1 MPRNLVLVVE
11 DDAFLRCDAVTLLEE
26 SGADVVE
33 LGSADDA
40 LSYLV
45 EHADDVA
52 AVFTDV
58 QTPGAL
64 DGLQLARSIKSTWPG
79 IMVLVTSGEVGPP
92 SDMPEHVRFLAKPWR
107 PLDVLATVAQAA

>member
-11 DDAFLRCDAVTLLEE
+11 DDAFLRDDAVTLLEE
-26 SGADVVE
+26 TGADVVE
-33 LGSADDA
+33 LVTADEA

-45 EHADDVA
+45 EHADEVA

-64 DGLQLARSIKSTWPG
+64 DGLQLARSIKSTWPE
-79 IMVLVTSGEVGPP
+79 IMVLVTSGRISPP
-92 SDMPEHVRFLAKPWR
+92 ADMPENVRFMTKPWR
-107 PLDVLATVAQAA
+107 PLDVLGTVAQAA

>member
-11 DDAFLRCDAVTLLEE
+11 DDAFVRDDAVTLLEE
-26 SGADVVE
+26 TGADVVE
-33 LGSADDA
+33 LGSADEA

-45 EHADDVA
+45 EHADEVA

-79 IMVLVTSGEVGPP
+79 IMVLVTSGQIDQPD
-92 SDMPEHVRFLAKPWR
+92 DMPDTIRFLAKPWR
-107 PLDVLATVAQAA
+107 PLDVLTTVAQAA